1 MIDIKG
7 WTQGFHSYII
17 LFFKVIGMNS
27 ITIYMA
33 YRIIDF
39 EGISDFFTG
48 WLVAPLGAWVVI
60 LGSIVLEWLL
70 LYYLYQKK
78 VFLRV

>member
-1 MIDIKG
+1 
-7 WTQGFHSYII
+7 
-17 LFFKVIGMNS
+17 MNS